1 MIHNRSKSKFKKLGL
16 ARAFD
21 LWSGGHPAE
30 FIPALRSC
38 EASDVSDDRN
48 IRKRFSDLK
57 KLMERLEA
65 DLRSTDSF
73 IENTDWKEAPWG
85 TARMDILP
93 SSTVQEE
100 QDQLLSITIIMLG
113 IILISINL
121 SYSSTLNSKKKRR
134 AP

>member
-65 DLRSTDSF
+65 DLQSTDSF
-73 IENTDWKEAPWG
+73 IENPT
-85 TARMDILP
+85 
-93 SSTVQEE
+93 EE
-100 QDQLLSITIIMLG
+100 QLAIMFGKISANGLLLG
-113 IILISINL
+113 EE
-121 SYSSTLNSKKKRR
+121 TPTGKKRR
-134 AP
+134 GKQLAWTSYRRAQFKKSKTNYCQ